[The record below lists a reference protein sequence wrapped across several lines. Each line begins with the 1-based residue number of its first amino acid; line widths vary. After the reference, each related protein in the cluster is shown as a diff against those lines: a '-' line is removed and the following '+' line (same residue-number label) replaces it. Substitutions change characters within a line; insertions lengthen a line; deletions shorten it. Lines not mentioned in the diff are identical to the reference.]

1 MTVTT
6 DPDASPSDRVHD
18 VARILE
24 AITLAVREA
33 VREHKRLGN
42 PVAEWRD
49 GQVVWLQPDE
59 IMLDDED

>member
-1 MTVTT
+1 MNEPV
-6 DPDASPSDRVHD
+6 DPSIPPCDRVHD